1 MNNKKDAVAAI
12 GGSAGMALASGT
24 RFGPY
29 EIIEQIGS
37 GGMGEV
43 WRARDTSLKRDV
55 AVKVLPETFAAD
67 ADRLARF
74 RREAEILASLNH
86 ANIATIH
93 GLEQADGQTVIVME
107 LVEGP
112 TLADRIAAGP
122 IAPDE
127 AMRIALQVAA
137 ALEAAHSRQIVHRDL
152 KPANIKLKEDGTV
165 KVLDFGISKPIDP
178 GAISGGSPAMTTPA
192 VTQTGVILG
201 TAAYMSPE
209 QARGLFVDQ
218 RTDIWAFGCLVFEM
232 LTGQPAFAGED
243 VMATLARVIDRET
256 DMSSMPGTISP
267 AVRHTIELC
276 LEKSPNK
283 RIADIRDVRLAL
295 EGAFERWP
303 QDAPIAEGARASRR
317 AVPIAVAAV
326 VTAVLV
332 GGAAWF
338 LKPAPPADPRIVTRF
353 DHVLPEGVTL
363 RNRVTSVL
371 DIAPSGEFFVYNA
384 NDGFRVRQMGATED
398 RAVTGTNTPAVSPEI
413 SPDDREI
420 AYFRQGTQGLELAK
434 IAVNGGAPIT
444 LAAGLTEPF
453 GISWVGDGTILFG
466 QPDGIWQVSENGGTP
481 AKVVSIGPGEQA
493 YGPQLLPGGE
503 WLLFTLARTAGP
515 TRWNTAEIVVES
527 LATGERR
534 VLRAGGTDARYLST
548 GHLTYVF
555 ENVLFASAFD
565 AATLTLDDE
574 RVALIQG
581 VQTAVGPAIIGGSAF
596 YALSDNGSLIYEP
609 GTAGPGPANPERR
622 LVWVDRLGNTQP
634 LPLRPDNYTMVRISP
649 DGSKVAITVGS
660 ALPPSDPPP
669 DIYIYDLET
678 ENLTQLT
685 FDPLA
690 DDFSIWS
697 PDGSLIYFRSY
708 RDSADGAIY
717 VIPADG
723 GDAELLARSEVP
735 NPSPW
740 GISADGELIIG
751 TVASSPT
758 DADLATLAIGRSQN
772 LVTVID
778 DDAISVEPAF
788 SPNGQWI
795 VYYHREAD
803 GLPEINIRPFPDVT
817 QQRRPVADGLNPV
830 FSADGSEIFY
840 LDGGGLS
847 SIPVEYS
854 PFRVGTPLQL
864 FRGQYWY
871 GVAGPDGRLG
881 RAWDVDP
888 SGERFLMITMPGGQ
902 TEVGTLQPRE
912 QINVVL
918 NWFEELE
925 RRVPVD

>member
-1 MNNKKDAVAAI
+1 
-12 GGSAGMALASGT
+12 MALAPGT
-24 RFGPY
+24 RIGAY

-43 WRARDTSLKRDV
+43 WRARDTTLKRDV
-55 AVKVLPETFAAD
+55 AVKALPESFSAD

-93 GLEQADGQTVIVME
+93 GLEQTDGQTVIVME

-112 TLADRIAAGP
+112 TLAERIAAGP

-152 KPANIKLKEDGTV
+152 KPANIKLKDDGTV

-178 GAISGGSPAMTTPA
+178 STISGGSPVVTTPA

-218 RTDIWAFGCLVFEM
+218 RTDIWAFGCLLFEM

-243 VMATLARVIDRET
+243 VMATLARVIDRDT

-276 LEKSPNK
+276 LEKNPNK

-303 QDAPIAEGARASRR
+303 ETAAATDSERVSRSRVAIAA
-317 AVPIAVAAV
+317 AAV
-326 VTAVLV
+326 LAAFVF
-332 GGAAWF
+332 GAAAWY
-338 LKPAPPADPRIVTRF
+338 LIPAPPSEARIVTRF
-353 DHVLPEGVTL
+353 EHELPEGVTL
-363 RNRVTSVL
+363 RNRITSVL
-371 DIAPSGEFFVYNA
+371 DIAPSGEFFVYNGSG
-384 NDGFRVRQMGATED
+384 GFRVRQMVDVED
-398 RAVTGTNTPAVSPEI
+398 RAIPGTDTPAVNPQV
-413 SPDDREI
+413 SPDSREL
-420 AYFRQGTQGLELAK
+420 AYFRQGSQGGLELAK
-434 IAVNGGAPIT
+434 IAISGGAPIA
-444 LAAGLTEPF
+444 LASQLAEPF
-453 GISWVGDGTILFG
+453 GISWESDGTILFG
-466 QPDGIWQVSENGGTP
+466 QPDGIWRVSENGGTP
-481 AKVVSIGPGEQA
+481 QLVISSEPGEQV

-503 WLLFTLARTAGP
+503 WVLFTLARTAGP
-515 TRWNTAEIVVES
+515 TRWNTAEVVVES
-527 LATGERR
+527 LVTGERR
-534 VLRAGGTDARYLST
+534 VLRSGGADARYVAT
-548 GHLTYVF
+548 GHLIYVF

-565 AATLTLDDE
+565 PATLTLDDE

-581 VQTAVGPAIIGGSAF
+581 VQTANAPGLIGGSAF
-596 YALSDNGSLIYEP
+596 YAMSDNGSLIYEA
-609 GTAGPGPANPERR
+609 GTSGPGPANPERS

-634 LPLRPDNYTMVRISP
+634 LPLRADDYTMVRLSP
-649 DGSKVAITVGS
+649 DGTKVAVVVGS
-660 ALPPSDPPP
+660 ALPRTDPPP
-669 DIYIYDLET
+669 DIYIFDLET
-678 ENLTQLT
+678 ENLSQLT
-685 FDPLA
+685 FHSESDDTPL
-690 DDFSIWS
+690 WS
-697 PDGSLIYFRSY
+697 PDGSLVYFRSY

-723 GDAELLARSEVP
+723 GEAQLLARSEVP
-735 NPSPW
+735 NPTPW
-740 GISADGELIIG
+740 GISADGELIVG
-751 TVASSPT
+751 TVAGSAT
-758 DADLATLAIGRSQN
+758 DVDLATLGIGTDEN
-772 LVTVID
+772 LVTIID
-778 DDAISVEPAF
+778 DDAITVEPSL
-788 SPNGQWI
+788 SPNGQWM
-795 VYYHREAD
+795 VYYQTGAGD
-803 GLPEINIRPFPDVT
+803 TPEINIRPYPDVR
-817 QQRRPVADGLNPV
+817 QQRRPVVEGVHPV
-830 FSADGSEIFY
+830 FSADGAELFFFDSA
-840 LDGGGLS
+840 GLS
-847 SIPVEYS
+847 SIAIEYS
-854 PFRVGTPLQL
+854 PFRIGIPQQL

-871 GVAGPDGRLG
+871 GVGGPGGQLG

-888 SGERFLMITMPGGQ
+888 SGERFLMITLPGGQ
-902 TEVGTLQPRE
+902 PQAGGEQPRQ